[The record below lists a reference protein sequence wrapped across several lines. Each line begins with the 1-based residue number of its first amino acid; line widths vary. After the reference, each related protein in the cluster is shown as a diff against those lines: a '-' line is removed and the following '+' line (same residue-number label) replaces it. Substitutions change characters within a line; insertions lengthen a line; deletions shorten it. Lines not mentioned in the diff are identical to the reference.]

1 MVLNSPLIQQPK
13 WLYTSHL
20 QTIIPNV
27 YRKVIG
33 ITYERERIET
43 WDDDFIDLD
52 WRRVESN
59 KLVIISHGFEG
70 SSDRVYAKG
79 LCKIMN
85 KIGYDVL
92 VWNLRGCSGD
102 DNKQIYSYHSGKSD
116 DLDWVIQHVVKTKKY
131 KEINLIGVSLGGNLM
146 LKYLGEQLWSSVKKI
161 NAAIAVSVPVC
172 YETSFPHLMTGWN
185 QIYER
190 RFTNQVKEKVRRKQ
204 ERFKGALNFKHIL
217 ESKNLWEFTERYTVP
232 VYGYKSV
239 HDFNLKAQASTY
251 LRDIKTPTLLINT
264 NNDPLLTKECYPV
277 KIANESK
284 YLNLEIP
291 INGGHVGFC
300 EDLNAEYNWL
310 EKRVAEYFLKG
321 A

>member
-1 MVLNSPLIQQPK
+1 MLRQSPIIRNPK
-13 WLYTSHL
+13 WLYTNHL
-20 QTIIPNV
+20 QTIVPNV

-52 WRRVESN
+52 WSIVHSN
-59 KLVIISHGFEG
+59 KLVIVSHGFEG

-79 LCKIMN
+79 LCKILN

-92 VWNLRGCSGD
+92 VWNLRGCSGE
-102 DNKQIYSYHSGKSD
+102 DNRQLYSYHSGKTD
-116 DLDWVIQHVVKTKKY
+116 DLDWVVQHVVRHRNY
-131 KEINLIGVSLGGNLM
+131 REINLIGVSLGGNLM
-146 LKYLGEQLWSSVKKI
+146 LKYLGEEKWGSVRKI
-161 NAAIAVSVPVC
+161 NAALAVSVPVC
-172 YETSFPHLMTGWN
+172 YETSFAHLMTGWN

-204 ERFKGALNFKHIL
+204 QRFPKGLNYTHIL
-217 ESKNLWEFTERYTVP
+217 EAKNLWEFTERYTVP

-239 HDFNLKAQASTY
+239 DDYNRKTQASTY
-251 LRDIKTPTLLINT
+251 LSAISTPTLLINT
-264 NNDPLLTKECYPV
+264 HNDPLLTRECYPV
-277 KIANESK
+277 EIARQSK
-284 YLNLEIP
+284 FLDLEVP

-310 EKRVAEYFLKG
+310 EKRVANYFLKG